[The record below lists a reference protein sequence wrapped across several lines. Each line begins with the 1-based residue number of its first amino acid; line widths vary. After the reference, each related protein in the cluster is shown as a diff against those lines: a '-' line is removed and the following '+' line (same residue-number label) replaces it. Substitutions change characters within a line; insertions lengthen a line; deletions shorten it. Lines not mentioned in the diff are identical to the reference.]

1 MKKIIILIS
10 LILIGG
16 TAGAQFKLSGKIRS
30 LRPVVLSVTDLNGT
44 RILEESISSGVE
56 FSTGEVTLNR
66 DLYLLEIGELKRY
79 VILENQPVHVRG
91 FLDDRKPENTNLVYD
106 GLDLNNQFET
116 ASNQFLKSSKGPYN
130 WDSVNDLY
138 DPIVL
143 SSVIYI
149 YKNFFETKT
158 EIVGGVFEKLNDY
171 DTTSLVIKYLMTMK
185 SKMDNYSEGASL
197 VDFNLPDRNGHNYS
211 TASFKGKFILLDF
224 WASWC
229 GPCRAEMKSLHK
241 IYEELKGDDLVFI
254 SISLDDNRSDWIKAL
269 DADNIPWLALWDEDG
284 FDNSKLREQ
293 FGFSQI
299 PFIVLIGKDGKLA
312 ARNLRGEDVKNKIIE
327 LRNNTK

>member
-1 MKKIIILIS
+1 MRKILIFIS
-10 LILIGG
+10 LILISG
-16 TAGAQFKLSGKIRS
+16 TADAQFKLSGKVRS
-30 LRPVVLSVTDLNGT
+30 LRPVVLSVTDLNGN
-44 RILEESISSGVE
+44 RILEESIASGVE
-56 FSTGEVTLNR
+56 FSTSEITLRR

-79 VILENQPVHVRG
+79 VILENRPVYVRG

-106 GLDLNNQFET
+106 GLDLNNQFES
-116 ASNQFLKSSKGPYN
+116 ASKEFVRSTKGSYN

-138 DPIVL
+138 DPLVL
-143 SSVIYI
+143 TSIIYTN
-149 YKNFFETKT
+149 KNFFQAKT
-158 EIVGGVFEKLNDY
+158 DIVAGLIERLNDS
-171 DTTSLVIKYLMTMK
+171 DTTSLVIRNLITMK
-185 SKMDNYSEGASL
+185 SKMDNYSEGALL
-197 VDFNLPDRNGHNYS
+197 VDFNLPDRNGNQYN

-284 FDNSKLREQ
+284 FDKSRLKDQ
-293 FGFSQI
+293 FGFSAI
-299 PFIVLIGKDGKLA
+299 PFIVLIGKDGKVA
-312 ARNLRGEDVKNKIIE
+312 ARNLRGEDVKNAISE
-327 LRNNTK
+327 LRKKTK

>member
-1 MKKIIILIS
+1 MRKILILIS
-10 LILIGG
+10 LILISG
-16 TAGAQFKLSGKIRS
+16 TADAQFKLSGKVRS
-30 LRPVVLSVTDLNGT
+30 LRPVVLSVTDLNGN
-44 RILEESISSGVE
+44 RILEESIASGVE
-56 FSTGEVTLNR
+56 FSTSEITLRR

-79 VILENQPVHVRG
+79 VILENRPVYVRG

-106 GLDLNNQFET
+106 GLDLNNQFES
-116 ASNQFLKSSKGPYN
+116 ASKEFVRSTKGSYN

-138 DPIVL
+138 DPLVL
-143 SSVIYI
+143 TSIIYTN
-149 YKNFFETKT
+149 KNFFQAKT
-158 EIVGGVFEKLNDY
+158 DIVAGLIERLNDS
-171 DTTSLVIKYLMTMK
+171 DTTSLVIRNLITMK
-185 SKMDNYSEGASL
+185 SKMDNYSEGALL
-197 VDFNLPDRNGHNYS
+197 VDFNLPDRNGNQYN

-284 FDNSKLREQ
+284 FDKSKLKEQ
-293 FGFSQI
+293 FGFSAI
-299 PFIVLIGKDGKLA
+299 PFIVLIGKDGKVA
-312 ARNLRGEDVKNKIIE
+312 ARNLRGEDVKNAISE
-327 LRNNTK
+327 LRKNTK

>member
-1 MKKIIILIS
+1 MRKILILILLILIS
-10 LILIGG
+10 G
-16 TAGAQFKLSGKIRS
+16 TADAQFKLSGKIRS
-30 LRPVVLSVTDLNGT
+30 LRPVVLSVTDLNGN
-44 RILEESISSGVE
+44 RILEESIASGVE
-56 FSTGEVTLNR
+56 FSTSEITLRR

-79 VILENQPVHVRG
+79 MILENRPVHVRG

-106 GLDLNNQFET
+106 GLDLNNQFES
-116 ASNQFLKSSKGPYN
+116 ASKEFVRSAKGSYN

-138 DPIVL
+138 DPLVL
-143 SSVIYI
+143 TSIIYTN
-149 YKNFFETKT
+149 KNFFQAKT
-158 EIVGGVFEKLNDY
+158 DIVGGLIEKLNDS
-171 DTTSLVIKYLMTMK
+171 DTTSLVIKNLITMK
-185 SKMDNYSEGASL
+185 SKMDNYSEGALL
-197 VDFNLPDRNGHNYS
+197 VDFNLPDRNGNQYN

-284 FDNSKLREQ
+284 FDKSKLKEQ
-293 FGFSQI
+293 FGFSAI
-299 PFIVLIGKDGKLA
+299 PFIVLIGKDGKVA
-312 ARNLRGEDVKNKIIE
+312 ARNLRGEDVKNAISE
-327 LRNNTK
+327 LRKNTK